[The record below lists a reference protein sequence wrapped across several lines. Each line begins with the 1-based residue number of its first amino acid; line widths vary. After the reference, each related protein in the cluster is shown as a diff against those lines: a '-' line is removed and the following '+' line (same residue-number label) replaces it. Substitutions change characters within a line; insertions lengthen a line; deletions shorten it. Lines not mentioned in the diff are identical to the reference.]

1 MTFQFR
7 EIEQMLNSKYN
18 NKNLKK
24 FYNLLD
30 YVKPKID
37 LYLNKYEDKYLLS
50 YQIANIL
57 YNLHEGL
64 NITNSGS
71 ISNEFL
77 KQLDMNNNQDIF
89 GIINLYF
96 PYIDDKNNMKNQK
109 NMKNVVQVIESK
121 NKSIGERV
129 SLVLRDITTLISKDT
144 IVSHFQEHVQKI
156 EDRIF
161 EKQQLK
167 IKYEEYFGR

>member
-96 PYIDDKNNMKNQK
+96 PYIDDKNNMKN
-109 NMKNVVQVIESK
+109 
-121 NKSIGERV
+121 R
-129 SLVLRDITTLISKDT
+129 
-144 IVSHFQEHVQKI
+144 
-156 EDRIF
+156 
-161 EKQQLK
+161 
-167 IKYEEYFGR
+167 